1 MCVLSREEVH
11 TNPQWQT
18 SLIMVLNLVFF
29 QPVVVLQFFS
39 KLIATEVRAG
49 STSTS
54 SSLTKAV
61 KEEIIVAI
69 APFCTSHV
77 SFEAFNSQFVFVQML
92 VAAIANTD
100 SHAFQY
106 IPTFILRKLAWH
118 DTIIFYIDKKYR
130 AMPCHAMP
138 AQLQKRAG
146 PAWHGTACI
155 GHCLHCK
162 STRACAVAMPCH
174 AMLAHF
180 FGQCKHSIIVRPQ
193 IIWTTYPM
201 QITY

>member
-1 MCVLSREEVH
+1 MRVLSREEVH

-29 QPVVVLQFFS
+29 QPVVALQFFS
-39 KLIATEVRAG
+39 KLIATEVRAC

-69 APFCTSHV
+69 AHFCTSHV
-77 SFEAFNSQFVFVQML
+77 SFEAFNSQFVSVQML
-92 VAAIANTD
+92 VAANANTD

-118 DTIIFYIDKKYR
+118 DTIIFHIDKKYH
-130 AMPCHAMP
+130 AMPCHASP
-138 AQLQKRAG
+138 AAEASWPGLARHGTHWPLLTLQKYTCMCRC
-146 PAWHGTACI
+146 H
-155 GHCLHCK
+155 
-162 STRACAVAMPCH
+162 AMPCH
-174 AMLAHF
+174 AGPLLW
-180 FGQCKHSIIVRPQ
+180 SV
-193 IIWTTYPM
+193 
-201 QITY
+201 